1 MYKMR
6 PGLSSPARWNSIYLS
21 IPLITT
27 RMVSVPYRIPL
38 PASPPPSPPRCMGQ
52 MAAGTTSDAFSSS
65 PSSSIAAAVA
75 LKNAIAGPSRAPNT
89 DGADGADGADTK
101 SNSDSSSAL
110 AGTASMPKLNDFQL
124 IRVLGKGCAGR
135 VLLVKHTSTSR
146 VHAMKAISKRAVL
159 ANDELDHTLTEQ
171 EILRHFSCP
180 ERKNAFVSRLYYSF
194 CDKENFYLVMEFY
207 PGGDLATQMEI
218 HGILGPLRTRFYTC
232 DIVAGLEALH
242 RQGILVRDLKPENIL
257 LNWHGHAVL
266 ADFGLSKSFGYRG
279 DPIPVKLP
287 PDYIEGKG
295 TPPIYAG
302 KGFGSYRNGE
312 LTWDRAFSFVGTQE
326 YLAPEVIKRN
336 HYTYAIDWWAL
347 GCIVCECLT
356 GRVPFRGHEDESN
369 AQLYDRVVNAR
380 WDAIYRGDTHPI
392 TFLKDRYRIDSITY
406 DFIDGLLQKE
416 PMFRLTE
423 PSVKSHPYFTNV
435 DWATVAK
442 GDYQDPFQLEIDPV
456 AEYNTQFFPRLCLEE
471 TPTVDMSGHDY
482 GKDTEH
488 EKNALNNDDI
498 YMTLQTQFA
507 RELESFEWSC
517 QGMYDTDEPLDEGSQ
532 TDEQHTDEIEADQP
546 VQDEVQEESGQP
558 ALHERMIVSPS
569 ADDVSEMRDISMP
582 DISHDGS
589 RQEASQELEHLQTP
603 SGSHTSDLHLE
614 QEPNEE
620 GKDADMGAT
629 PPLNTTADVVNPKAT
644 AAPSAQPSERDEP
657 PSPVPS
663 KAAMEAKAPS
673 IRSQASSIAT
683 TAPSIPSIPTQ
694 SATNATRPSSIATKR
709 SSVATRPAS
718 VVSKPPSIIAA
729 MSPSTNRKALSVGT
743 KAPSVD
749 TKLASSPISPKA
761 PSIRLPDPSDPP
773 TSPTHSMGN
782 HIVPTVE
789 VDDVEEIRG
798 DISMP
803 REPLADGQMPRL
815 PSGPPLSGLSVSDVI
830 SIAPNHQGSPNLIIR
845 RHRHLP
851 SIDSYPHA
859 RLSVDINGTFG
870 QLGDEDWEQ
879 LDADA
884 IPELPNGAN
893 ESGRASLFSRVLSR
907 RPQATRSRRTS
918 TFRTPSSLRKPTS
931 TEASDTSSDRS
942 PSKTRPPLF
951 ASRGIENTRR
961 AFTKIKAFPAP
972 AGRPGDSLRPSV
984 PNSVTASP
992 VNSIR
997 GMPPPPS
1004 TPAAST
1010 SRATAR
1016 AVSMRDNQTL
1026 SPDDAT
1032 ATRRTS
1038 MIAALTPGGKRPT
1051 NRSGDI
1057 QSLFGRQKAR
1067 RQRPSDRSGAAS
1079 RSSIESATTVEENT
1093 SGTVSPVPPV
1103 SSAPRIELNPTPPIA
1118 WGKVLGNRE

>member
-1 MYKMR
+1 
-6 PGLSSPARWNSIYLS
+6 
-21 IPLITT
+21 
-27 RMVSVPYRIPL
+27 
-38 PASPPPSPPRCMGQ
+38 
-52 MAAGTTSDAFSSS
+52 
-65 PSSSIAAAVA
+65 
-75 LKNAIAGPSRAPNT
+75 
-89 DGADGADGADTK
+89 
-101 SNSDSSSAL
+101 
-110 AGTASMPKLNDFQL
+110 MPQLYDFQL

-159 ANDELDHTLTEQ
+159 ANDELDHTLAEQ

-242 RQGILVRDLKPENIL
+242 REGILVRDLKPENIL

-312 LTWDRAFSFVGTQE
+312 LTWDRAYSFVGTQE

-392 TFLKDRYRIDSITY
+392 SYLKDRYRIDSITY

-435 DWATVAK
+435 DWTTVAK

-471 TPTVDMSGHDY
+471 TPSVDMSGHDY

-488 EKNALNNDDI
+488 EQNALNNDDI
-498 YMTLQTQFA
+498 YASLQTQFA
-507 RELESFEWSC
+507 RELETFEWSC
-517 QGMYDTDEPLDEGSQ
+517 QGMYDDTDEPMDEGAQ
-532 TDEQHTDEIEADQP
+532 TDEQSDEAEGDVP
-546 VQDEVQEESGQP
+546 VSEVQEES
-558 ALHERMIVSPS
+558 ADEVIHERMVVSPS
-569 ADDVSEMRDISMP
+569 AEDMSEMRDTSMP

-603 SGSHTSDLHLE
+603 SGSHAGDLRVE
-614 QEPNEE
+614 QESIE
-620 GKDADMGAT
+620 DCTSADTDMT
-629 PPLNTTADVVNPKAT
+629 PVAAEVVTPKAP
-644 AAPSAQPSERDEP
+644 AVPPAQRSERDEP
-657 PSPVPS
+657 LSPVPS
-663 KAAMEAKAPS
+663 KAATGAAAPS
-673 IRSQASSIAT
+673 IRSRPSSVAT
-683 TAPSIPSIPTQ
+683 SVPSVPSIPAQ
-694 SATNATRPSSIATKR
+694 STTNGTRPSSIATKR
-709 SSVATRPAS
+709 SSVVTRSAS
-718 VVSKPPSIIAA
+718 VVSKSPSITAA
-729 MSPSTNRKALSVGT
+729 KSPSSARKPLSVGT

-749 TKLASSPISPKA
+749 MKPASSPISPKA

-773 TSPTHSMGN
+773 TSPQHAMGN
-782 HIVPTVE
+782 HPVPSVE

-803 REPLADGQMPRL
+803 REPLTDGQMPRL

-830 SIAPNHQGSPNLIIR
+830 SIAPTHQGSPNLIIR

-859 RLSVDINGTFG
+859 RLSVDLNGTFG

-884 IPELPNGAN
+884 IPELPNGAS

-907 RPQATRSRRTS
+907 RPQATRSRRAS
-918 TFRTPSSLRKPTS
+918 TFRTPSSLRKPAS
-931 TEASDTSSDRS
+931 AEASDTSSDRS
-942 PSKTRPPLF
+942 PSRARPPLF
-951 ASRGIENTRR
+951 ASRGMENTRR

-972 AGRPGDSLRPSV
+972 VGRSGDSLRPSV
-984 PNSVTASP
+984 PNSAAASP

-1004 TPAAST
+1004 VSARST
-1010 SRATAR
+1010 SLATAR

-1026 SPDDAT
+1026 SPEDAT
-1032 ATRRTS
+1032 TTRRTS
-1038 MIAALTPGGKRPT
+1038 MIAALTPGSKRST

-1067 RQRPSDRSGAAS
+1067 RQRPTDLSGATTS

-1093 SGTVSPVPPV
+1093 SGTASPALPG
-1103 SSAPRIELNPTPPIA
+1103 SSAPRVELNPTPPIA
-1118 WGKVLGNRE
+1118 WGKMLGKSD

>member
-1 MYKMR
+1 
-6 PGLSSPARWNSIYLS
+6 
-21 IPLITT
+21 
-27 RMVSVPYRIPL
+27 MVSVPYRISL
-38 PASPPPSPPRCMGQ
+38 PSSPPPSPPRCSAQ
-52 MAAGTTSDAFSSS
+52 MAVGTTNTSGSS
-65 PSSSIAAAVA
+65 PAGNSAAAVA
-75 LKNAIAGPSRAPNT
+75 LKNAIAGSTNVPNPDT
-89 DGADGADGADTK
+89 ADAAEGNGNEA
-101 SNSDSSSAL
+101 SSTQPVAST
-110 AGTASMPKLNDFQL
+110 TAMPKLSDFQL

-135 VLLVKHTSTSR
+135 VLLVKHTPSSR

-159 ANDELDHTLTEQ
+159 ANDELDHTLAEQ

-242 RQGILVRDLKPENIL
+242 REGILVRDLKPENIL

-279 DPIPVKLP
+279 EPIPVKLP

-312 LTWDRAFSFVGTQE
+312 LTWDRAYSFVGTQE

-380 WDAIYRGDTHPI
+380 WDAIYRGDSHPVSY
-392 TFLKDRYRIDSITY
+392 LKDRYRIDSITY

-488 EKNALNNDDI
+488 EQNALTNDEI
-498 YMTLQTQFA
+498 YAKLQDQFA
-507 RELESFEWSC
+507 RELETFEWSC
-517 QGMYDTDEPLDEGSQ
+517 QGFDDTDAPADDGGFQTDEPMEGIEDDLASHDEAH
-532 TDEQHTDEIEADQP
+532 DESADEAM
-546 VQDEVQEESGQP
+546 
-558 ALHERMIVSPS
+558 HERMVVSPS
-569 ADDVSEMRDISMP
+569 AEDDSEMRDISMP

-589 RQEASQELEHLQTP
+589 RQEASQELERLQTP
-603 SGSHTSDLHLE
+603 SDSHAADLNVDGE
-614 QEPNEE
+614 STME
-620 GKDADMGAT
+620 GKEDGAVDGT
-629 PPLNTTADVVNPKAT
+629 PRLDTTAEAVTPKAP
-644 AAPSAQPSERDEP
+644 AAASASPSERDT
-657 PSPVPS
+657 PSPVSS
-663 KAAMEAKAPS
+663 KAPTDAQAPS
-673 IRSQASSIAT
+673 IRSQASSVAT
-683 TAPSIPSIPTQ
+683 SAPSLPSIPTQ
-694 SATNATRPSSIATKR
+694 VPTIATRPSSIATR
-709 SSVATRPAS
+709 QSSNAMRPTS
-718 VVSKPPSIIAA
+718 IVSKPPSITATKA
-729 MSPSTNRKALSVGT
+729 SSTSSKALSVGT
-743 KAPSVD
+743 KAPSID
-749 TKLASSPISPKA
+749 TKIVSSPVSPKA
-761 PSIRLPDPSDPP
+761 PSIRLPPPSDSVVSSSHAMNSHP
-773 TSPTHSMGN
+773 
-782 HIVPTVE
+782 VPTVE

-798 DISMP
+798 DIAMP
-803 REPLADGQMPRL
+803 ADGQMPRL

-830 SIAPNHQGSPNLIIR
+830 SIPSAHQGSPNLIIR

-859 RLSVDINGTFG
+859 RLSVDLNGTFG

-918 TFRTPSSLRKPTS
+918 TFRTPSSLRKPAS
-931 TEASDTSSDRS
+931 TETSDTSSDRS

-972 AGRPGDSLRPSV
+972 AGRPGDSLRPSA
-984 PNSVTASP
+984 PNSAAASP

-997 GMPPPPS
+997 GMPPPS
-1004 TPAAST
+1004 ASAGTT
-1010 SRATAR
+1010 SRAASR

-1032 ATRRTS
+1032 TRRAS
-1038 MIAALTPGGKRPT
+1038 MIAALTPGSKRSS

-1057 QSLFGRQKAR
+1057 PSLFGRQKAR
-1067 RQRPSDRSGAAS
+1067 RQRPTDRSGATS
-1079 RSSIESATTVEENT
+1079 RSSIESSTTADENT
-1093 SGTVSPVPPV
+1093 SGTTSPGPAG
-1103 SSAPRIELNPTPPIA
+1103 SSAPRVELQPTAPIA
-1118 WGKVLGNRE
+1118 WGQVLGKAD